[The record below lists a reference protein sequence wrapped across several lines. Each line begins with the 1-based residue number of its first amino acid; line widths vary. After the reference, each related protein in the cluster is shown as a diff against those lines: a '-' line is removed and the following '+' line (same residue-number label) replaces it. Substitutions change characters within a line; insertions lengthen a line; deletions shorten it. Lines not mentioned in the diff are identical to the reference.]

1 MTIDDHGEEME
12 VETADLSVNMQKVHN
27 RAVKTLSGL
36 NLTELQLQAVMNV
49 VTDAALTAVDETIRR
64 MVEQAE
70 GKSTDRKTV
79 ATGSPDQNTY
89 AVSND
94 SEQEKEGQA

>member
-1 MTIDDHGEEME
+1 MTDEL
-12 VETADLSVNMQKVHN
+12 ADVPANLSPDMQRVYI

-70 GKSTDRKTV
+70 GKSTDRKGTP
-79 ATGSPDQNTY
+79 S
-89 AVSND
+89 
-94 SEQEKEGQA
+94 

>member
-1 MTIDDHGEEME
+1 MTVDNHGEEME
-12 VETADLSVNMQKVHN
+12 VDTSDLSVNMQKVHN

-64 MVEQAE
+64 MVEQNE
-70 GKSTDRKTV
+70 GKSTDRKTED
-79 ATGSPDQNTY
+79 A
-89 AVSND
+89 
-94 SEQEKEGQA
+94 